1 MKRTR
6 ALSLSLASLLL
17 ALLAACA
24 GAPSS
29 PSTSGSMNVHLVDG
43 PLSGYLELNVHILSV
58 EILGSDGWTTLGTP
72 DRTINLLKLVG
83 GVDESLVGGA
93 TLPVGHYGQMR
104 LLLGSGNTV
113 KLADGTV
120 QPLVVPSG
128 LQTGIKLV
136 VSFDVAPGTTKDV
149 WIDFDAAHSI
159 LVVQAGASGQYHLR
173 PTVWAFDKLVTG
185 SIHGTLTDAAG
196 ATPLAGATVFA
207 EYLDPAGSP
216 VIARS
221 TITDTSGAYA
231 LDLLP
236 TGATYY
242 VVSQPVT
249 GTTTL
254 KAYAAKASDGMALS
268 AATPVFTYST
278 AFSVVAATGGVA
290 GGITPLPGSTQS
302 DQVQLLQSLTTAA
315 GSHAFILRTTMA
327 TQGAT
332 AETYGFDLVPPGAYT
347 LRGLR
352 TTPNTDGSST
362 VAVSPAVASTTVAGA
377 VGTVNLAF

>member
-58 EILGSDGWTTLGTP
+58 EILGSDGWITLGTP

-149 WIDFDAAHSI
+149 
-159 LVVQAGASGQYHLR
+159 
-173 PTVWAFDKLVTG
+173 
-185 SIHGTLTDAAG
+185 
-196 ATPLAGATVFA
+196 
-207 EYLDPAGSP
+207 
-216 VIARS
+216 
-221 TITDTSGAYA
+221 
-231 LDLLP
+231 
-236 TGATYY
+236 
-242 VVSQPVT
+242 
-249 GTTTL
+249 
-254 KAYAAKASDGMALS
+254 
-268 AATPVFTYST
+268 
-278 AFSVVAATGGVA
+278 
-290 GGITPLPGSTQS
+290 
-302 DQVQLLQSLTTAA
+302 
-315 GSHAFILRTTMA
+315 
-327 TQGAT
+327 
-332 AETYGFDLVPPGAYT
+332 
-347 LRGLR
+347 
-352 TTPNTDGSST
+352 
-362 VAVSPAVASTTVAGA
+362 
-377 VGTVNLAF
+377 